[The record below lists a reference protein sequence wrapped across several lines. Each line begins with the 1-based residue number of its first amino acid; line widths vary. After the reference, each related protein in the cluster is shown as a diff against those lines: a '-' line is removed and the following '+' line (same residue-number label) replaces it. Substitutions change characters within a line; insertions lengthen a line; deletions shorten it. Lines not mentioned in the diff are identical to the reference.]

1 MSITVALVH
10 MKLKPLARRTNL
22 ERARKLVKE
31 AASRGARVVVL
42 PAFVNIGPFFLHYP
56 RSRNR
61 AITRNQ
67 AERIPGSTY
76 EYLSMV
82 ALENAVYIIA
92 GPIIERAGPKIFLT
106 TMVIAPNGSLVAKY
120 RKLVSNS
127 LDEDLGISPGRQ
139 IVVVDDF
146 GRSVGLMAEDD
157 IFFPEVSR
165 SLLLEGATAMIA
177 SLRPGED
184 PGRVKLALMARSLE
198 NKVPIMA
205 VGGVFETQD
214 KIVEMPTFV
223 VDPQKGI
230 VEEFNEHRDDF
241 ILVEMMREPS
251 NPKDII
257 DVSLRVKGL
266 APLYC
271 KIAKESLVENI
282 VGRLKAAAAAGG
294 DGVGGGEAAR
304 GGGEG

>member
-1 MSITVALVH
+1 VSIMVALVH

-31 AASRGARVVVL
+31 AASKGARVVVL

-67 AERIPGSTY
+67 AERIPGSTF

-120 RKLVSNS
+120 RKLASNS
-127 LDEDLGISPGRQ
+127 LDEDLGISPGRS
-139 IVVVDDF
+139 IVVIDDF
-146 GRSVGLMAEDD
+146 GRSIGLMAEDD
-157 IFFPEVSR
+157 IYFPEIGR
-165 SLLLEGATAMIA
+165 SLLLEGATAMLA

-184 PGRVKLALMARSLE
+184 PARVKLALAARSME
-198 NKVPIMA
+198 NRVPLMA
-205 VGGVFETQD
+205 VGGIFETPD
-214 KIVEMPTFV
+214 KIVEMPTLV

-241 ILVEMMREPS
+241 ILVEMMSEPS
-251 NPKDII
+251 NPREII
-257 DVSLRVKGL
+257 DVSLKVKSL

-271 KIAKESLVENI
+271 KVAKESLVENI
-282 VGRLKAAAAAGG
+282 VGRLKAAAGG
-294 DGVGGGEAAR
+294 DGGGSP
-304 GGGEG
+304 GGSG